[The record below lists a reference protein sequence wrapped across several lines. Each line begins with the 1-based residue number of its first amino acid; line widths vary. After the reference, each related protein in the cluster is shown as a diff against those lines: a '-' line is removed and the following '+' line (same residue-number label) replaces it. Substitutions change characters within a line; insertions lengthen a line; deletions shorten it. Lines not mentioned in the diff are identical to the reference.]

1 MTKKFQKTS
10 SKSQININDQITK
23 DAFGDFDL

>member
-1 MTKKFQKTS
+1 MIKKFQKTS

-23 DAFGDFDL
+23 DAVGDFDL